1 MANLNSIDRRRW
13 LQSAGMGILGVSMS
27 GWLPALAEQL
37 AADPRRRRHCIL
49 LWMSGGPS
57 QTDTFDM
64 KPDHENGGEFK
75 EISTSVPGI
84 RFSEHLPQLAQHA
97 DQLAI
102 IRSLS
107 TKEGD
112 HGRGT
117 HLMRTGQP
125 PMGTVRYPAIGA
137 ALAKELANPEIKLP
151 PYVSVAPFRGIN
163 NEAFGPGFLGPK
175 YAPLVVGATGMGAQA
190 ANQGNQNEDFAELKV
205 DALQPPEGVT
215 AAQMSQRLELWKTL
229 ENRFL
234 EQHPNATIRAHQSV
248 YDNSLQMIESDA
260 SDAFDLSQEAD
271 VVREAYGKGMFG
283 QGCLLARRLVE
294 RGVPFVEVSLN
305 NVSGGGLGWD
315 THANNFETVKNLS
328 AELDAGW
335 ATLMT
340 ELKDRGLLES
350 TTIIWMG
357 EFGRTPKINGAAGR
371 DHFPQAWSCVLAG
384 GGIAG
389 GQVYGKTSADGTHVE
404 EDKTEVGEVLATL
417 CAALGV
423 PPETQNMSNVGR
435 PISLVEEYPIDRL
448 LA

>member
-1 MANLNSIDRRRW
+1 MSRLNEIDRRRW
-13 LQSAGMGILGVSMS
+13 LQSAAMGALGVSMS
-27 GWLPALAEQL
+27 GWLPALAKQI
-37 AADPRRRRHCIL
+37 ATDPRRRRHCIL
-49 LWMSGGPS
+49 LWMGGGPS

-64 KPDHENGGEFK
+64 KPNHENGGEFN
-75 EISTSVPGI
+75 EIATNVPGI
-84 RFSEHLPQLAQHA
+84 RFSEHLPKLAQQA

-125 PMGTVRYPAIGA
+125 PMGIVRYPAIGA
-137 ALAKELANPEIKLP
+137 SLAKELAAPDVKLP
-151 PYVSVAPFRGIN
+151 PYVSIAPFRGIN

-175 YAPLVVGATGMGAQA
+175 FAPLVVGGNGSAGA
-190 ANQGNQNEDFAELKV
+190 GEEGFAQLKV
-205 DALQPPEGVT
+205 DSLSPPEGVSSV
-215 AAQMSQRLELWKTL
+215 QMRSRLDLWRSL
-229 ENRFL
+229 EERFL
-234 EQHPNATIRAHQSV
+234 AQHPNATIRAHQAV
-248 YDNSLQMIESDA
+248 YDNSLQMIESEA
-260 SDAFDLSQEAD
+260 SDAFDLAQEANE
-271 VVREAYGKGMFG
+271 VREAYGKSTFG

-328 AELDAGW
+328 ADLDAGW
-335 ATLMT
+335 STLMT

-389 GQVYGKTSADGTHVE
+389 GQVYGRTSDDGMHVE
-404 EDKTEVGEVLATL
+404 EDKTNVGEVLATL
-417 CAALGV
+417 CEALGV
-423 PPETQNMSNVGR
+423 PPETQNLSNVGR
-435 PISLVEEYPIDRL
+435 PIAIVDDSPISKL

>member
-1 MANLNSIDRRRW
+1 MTKLNQYDRRRW
-13 LQSAGMGILGVSMS
+13 MQSAGMGILGVSMS
-27 GWLPALAEQL
+27 GWLPALAKQL
-37 AADPRRRRHCIL
+37 ATDPRRRRHCIL
-49 LWMSGGPS
+49 LWMGGGPS

-75 EISTSVPGI
+75 EIATNVPGI

-97 DQLAI
+97 DRLAI

-125 PMGTVRYPAIGA
+125 PMGAVRYPAIGA
-137 ALAKELANPEIKLP
+137 ALAKQLASPEVKLP
-151 PYVSVAPFRGIN
+151 PYVSIAPFRGFN
-163 NEAFGPGFLGPK
+163 NAAFGPGFLGPK
-175 YAPLVVGATGMGAQA
+175 FAPLVVGATGMGGAAQ
-190 ANQGNQNEDFAELKV
+190 GEGFAKLKV
-205 DALQPPEGVT
+205 DALAPPEGVT
-215 AAQMSQRLELWKTL
+215 ASQMESRLDLWKTL

-234 EQHPNATIRAHQSV
+234 AQHPNATIRAHKAV
-248 YDNSLQMIESDA
+248 YNNSLQMIESEA
-260 SDAFDLSQEAD
+260 SDAFDLSQEPD

-305 NVSGGGLGWD
+305 SASTGSFGWD
-315 THANNFETVKNLS
+315 THSNNFETVKNLS
-328 AELDAGW
+328 GELDAGW

-340 ELKDRGLLES
+340 ELKQRGLLDS

-357 EFGRTPKINGAAGR
+357 EFGRTPKINGGGGR

-389 GQVYGKTSADGTHVE
+389 GQTYGRTSADGMHVE
-404 EDKTEVGEVLATL
+404 EDKTSVGGVLATL
-417 CAALGV
+417 CEALGV
-423 PPETQNMSNVGR
+423 PPDTQNMSNTGR
-435 PISLVEEYPIDRL
+435 PIMIVDDSPIDRL
-448 LA
+448 LS